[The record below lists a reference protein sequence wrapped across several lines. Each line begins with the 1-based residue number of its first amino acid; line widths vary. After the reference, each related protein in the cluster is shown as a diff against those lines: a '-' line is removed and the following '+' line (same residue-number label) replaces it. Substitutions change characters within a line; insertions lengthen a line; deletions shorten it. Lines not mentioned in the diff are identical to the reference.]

1 MIRGVIFDMDGTLVD
16 SALDFDLMRREMD
29 LPAGQPILEAIAQ
42 LPADLANHCRIIL
55 SRHEQQG
62 ADRATLLPGV
72 AELCHALD
80 QCGIHRAVATRN
92 SRSITQAALGRL
104 GLKFEIALTRDDGPV
119 KPDPWPVLEICR
131 QWCISP
137 AETAVVGDFR
147 FDVEC
152 GRAAGAHTVL
162 LTHDGAPCAY
172 PNHERADLVLNSL
185 ADYPRLL
192 AWLETL

>member
-29 LPAGQPILEAIAQ
+29 LPAGQPILEAIAR
-42 LPADLANHCRIIL
+42 LPAELARQCRLIL
-55 SRHEQQG
+55 SRHEQHG

-72 AELCHALD
+72 AELCEALD
-80 QCGIHRAVATRN
+80 QRGIRRAVATRN
-92 SRSITQAALGRL
+92 SRPITDAALSKL
-104 GLKFEIALTRDDGPV
+104 GLKFEIALTRDEGPV

-131 QWCISP
+131 RWGIPP

-162 LTHDGAPCAY
+162 LTHDGNPGAY

>member
-1 MIRGVIFDMDGTLVD
+1 MDGTLVD

-29 LPAGQPILEAIAQ
+29 LPEGQPILEAIAR
-42 LPADLANHCRIIL
+42 LPVELARRCRLIL

-62 ADRATLLPGV
+62 ADRARLLPGV
-72 AELCHALD
+72 AELCQTLR
-80 QCGIHRAVATRN
+80 QRGIHRAVATRN
-92 SRSITQAALGRL
+92 SRSITDATLRKL
-104 GLKFEIALTRDDGPV
+104 GLEFEIALTRDDGLV

-131 QWCISP
+131 RWGISP
-137 AETAVVGDFR
+137 TETAVVGDFR

-162 LTHDGAPCAY
+162 LTHDGNPGAY